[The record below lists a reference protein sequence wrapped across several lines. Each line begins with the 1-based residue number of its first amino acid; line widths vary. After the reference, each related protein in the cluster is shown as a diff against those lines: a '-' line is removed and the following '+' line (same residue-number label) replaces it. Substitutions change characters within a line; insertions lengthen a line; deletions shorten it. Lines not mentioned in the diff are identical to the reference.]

1 MDNKIE
7 LLQEIDDARRSRVL
21 LEKLLEERVK
31 SLIDRLVCDYRGDKY
46 NPDKALGAI
55 AEIAGMKDQI
65 DKLTRIIRGA
75 G

>member
-1 MDNKIE
+1 LNIDD
-7 LLQEIDDARRSRVL
+7 LQAVDDARRSRVL
-21 LEKLLEERVK
+21 LEQLLQERMEL
-31 SLIDRLVCDYRGDKY
+31 LINRLVSDYRGDKY

-65 DKLTRIIRGA
+65 DKLTRIVRGA